1 MICTGYLL
9 TFVKKFNYKNMQN
22 AVGKKLPKKVKEPI
36 SNWKNNIRPVPEPIC
51 KVQYK
56 LIKLNVK
63 YFHQC
68 LGQYEKC
75 NLFQLNVKYFH
86 QCLGQYEEFNLFQLN
101 VKYFHQCLGQYEKC
115 KLIKL
120 IVKYFHQCLS
130 QYVKH
135 KLIKLIVKYFHQ
147 CLGQY
152 EKYNLI
158 SKSNIIRQLSP
169 YTYIPIHV
177 INV

>member
-9 TFVKKFNYKNMQN
+9 AFVKKFNYKNMQN
-22 AVGKKLPKKVKEPI
+22 AVGKTLPKKVKEPI

-51 KVQYK
+51 EVQYK

-68 LGQYEKC
+68 LGQYEK
-75 NLFQLNVKYFH
+75 Y
-86 QCLGQYEEFNLFQLN
+86 
-101 VKYFHQCLGQYEKC
+101 

-169 YTYIPIHV
+169 YIFLIPIHV